1 MYPLINYLTCDDEA
15 IATQACENLNKMFG
29 FPINVINNQLV
40 TDEKSKLVKTEKETI
55 CDINMVIF
63 GYFNYLIRHIFT

>member
-1 MYPLINYLTCDDEA
+1 MCHAVVNMYPLINYLTCDVEA
-15 IATQACENLNKMFG
+15 FVTQACKNLNKMFG

-63 GYFNYLIRHIFT
+63 LLF

>member
-1 MYPLINYLTCDDEA
+1 
-15 IATQACENLNKMFG
+15 MFG
-29 FPINVINNQLV
+29 FPISVINNQLF

-63 GYFNYLIRHIFT
+63 FAIFWIKHTFLHE

>member
-1 MYPLINYLTCDDEA
+1 
-15 IATQACENLNKMFG
+15 MFG
-29 FPINVINNQLV
+29 FPISVINNQLF

-63 GYFNYLIRHIFT
+63 FAIFWVKQTHFYMSSTTECNVGTIYSSNK

>member
-1 MYPLINYLTCDDEA
+1 MVDFLYSGRTSCDDKVIA
-15 IATQACENLNKMFG
+15 IQACENLNKMFG

-63 GYFNYLIRHIFT
+63 CYFN

>member
-1 MYPLINYLTCDDEA
+1 MLDNLS
-15 IATQACENLNKMFG
+15 LNKCTQEVMAG
-29 FPINVINNQLV
+29 KHVINMINNQLV

-63 GYFNYLIRHIFT
+63 CYFN